1 MRGMIADLPNP
12 VPLITRLPA
21 ILQEDESRPG
31 VEPPFLP
38 RFLPAFDDAIA
49 PVYSVL
55 DNLDAYVRPEY
66 APADFLEWLA
76 GWVDIAVDEEWTE
89 EQRRRI
95 VADAASLH
103 RRAGTAGGIRD
114 TLQLAAGPAA
124 TVELEE
130 SGGTAWSATPGA
142 SLPGSKDAAIVVT
155 ITVPNGD
162 AAELTRRLER
172 VAAAVV
178 PAHLPAEVRVSVTA
192 PAKPSK
198 PAS

>member
-1 MRGMIADLPNP
+1 MRGIVPELPNP

-21 ILQEDESRPG
+21 ILQEDE
-31 VEPPFLP
+31 FLP
-38 RFLPAFDDAIA
+38 GFLRAFDDAIA

-55 DNLDAYVRPEY
+55 DNLEAYVRPEY

-114 TLQLAAGPAA
+114 ALQLAAGPAA
-124 TVELEE
+124 IVEVDE

-142 SLPGSKDAAIVVT
+142 ALPGSKDSAIVIT
-155 ITVPNGD
+155 IAVPSGD

-172 VAAAVV
+172 VAEAVV
-178 PAHLPAEVRVSVTA
+178 PAHLPARVQVSV
-192 PAKPSK
+192 AKPSTSK
-198 PAS
+198 PSA